1 MTATESA
8 PSTRERA
15 RDQTVIGLV
24 VCALLLVMWLVII
37 PPSGAYFPRAW
48 YPAALGT
55 VLLFSLTVL
64 ARGTCAVPRGAT
76 RIVLALFGALV
87 AFAFL
92 SIAWS
97 GSTGDA
103 WEAANKLLLPLGV
116 AWIAAMVPWTRGTV
130 ALLLGVWSLGVAI
143 FCLTRLGAWLSADD
157 LLRWIDP
164 SSGRFND
171 PLGYPNAS
179 AALPAMALLPAVALS
194 GIRAMPFAVRAAALP
209 VAVFLAEFAI
219 VPQSR
224 GAIVG
229 TAVGL
234 AVLFA
239 LSGDR
244 IRLLARIVVIAAL
257 VAPAVRPLLD
267 VGDAG
272 IDDQPIA
279 GPLDDAVPVMA
290 ITVGIAAVA
299 GVLLALLDLR
309 LRVSDR
315 AERVFALAGVVFVLA
330 GVVGGVAVF
339 HERIGDA
346 ATAAWKPGQGP
357 EGGSRLLSVASE
369 ERPDYAR
376 VSFDLFAERPLA
388 GFGVGNWGREYDA
401 RRDLPKHS
409 RYAHNLG
416 LRTMSELGL
425 IGMLLLGAMLVA
437 IATGVLAGWRRL
449 GRAARTLVAGCMGVG
464 AYFLAHGMFDWL
476 EEFPALLLP
485 MIGFTFAALSLT
497 APPPV
502 PERPRVRRAGAP
514 EPSPWANRLV
524 VAGGVL
530 MILGVAL
537 SLAPP
542 YLAVRYQDRA
552 RDNQRVSLPAAFDDY
567 DRAADANPVSVAPLL
582 TAGVLA
588 ERVNDPARARL
599 AFARALRREPHW
611 FAYLQ
616 LALLDAQLGH
626 FGRADANVAAA
637 GKLSRSD
644 PLIAEARRRIARRQR
659 VNPSSLNE
667 SARDTALFR
676 RGGVP

>member
-1 MTATESA
+1 ML
-8 PSTRERA
+8 R
-15 RDQTVIGLV
+15 LV
-24 VCALLLVMWLVII
+24 VLALLLVMWLAVI

-64 ARGTCAVPRGAT
+64 ARGTCAVPRGAP

-97 GSTGDA
+97 GSTADA

-116 AWIAAMVPWTRGTV
+116 AWVAAMVPWTRGTV

-143 FCLTRLGAWLSADD
+143 FCATRLGAWLSADD

-194 GIRAMPFAVRAAALP
+194 AIRAVPFAARAAALP

-229 TAVGL
+229 AAVGL

-244 IRLLARIVVIAAL
+244 IRLLLRIVVIAAL

-272 IDDQPIA
+272 IDEQPIA
-279 GPLDDAVPVMA
+279 GPLDDAARVMA
-290 ITVGIAAVA
+290 ITVGLAAVA

-315 AERVFALAGVVFVLA
+315 AERAFALAGVVLVLA
-330 GVVGGVAVF
+330 GVIGGVAVF

-346 ATAAWKPGQGP
+346 ATAAWTPGQGP

-388 GFGVGNWGREYDA
+388 GFGIGNWGREYDA

-416 LRTMSELGL
+416 LRAMSELGL
-425 IGMLLLGAMLVA
+425 IGMLLFGALLVA
-437 IATGVLAGWRRL
+437 IATGVLAGRRRL
-449 GRAARTLVAGCMGVG
+449 ARAERTLVAGCMGVG

-476 EEFPALLLP
+476 EEFPALVLP
-485 MIGFTFAALSLT
+485 VVGFTFAALSLCS
-497 APPPV
+497 
-502 PERPRVRRAGAP
+502 AP
-514 EPSPWANRLV
+514 EAAPS
-524 VAGGVL
+524 
-530 MILGVAL
+530 
-537 SLAPP
+537 
-542 YLAVRYQDRA
+542 RA
-552 RDNQRVSLPAAFDDY
+552 RTRARGRRRGPTASSWPAAC
-567 DRAADANPVSVAPLL
+567 
-582 TAGVLA
+582 
-588 ERVNDPARARL
+588 
-599 AFARALRREPHW
+599 
-611 FAYLQ
+611 
-616 LALLDAQLGH
+616 
-626 FGRADANVAAA
+626 
-637 GKLSRSD
+637 
-644 PLIAEARRRIARRQR
+644 
-659 VNPSSLNE
+659 
-667 SARDTALFR
+667 
-676 RGGVP
+676 